1 MKIKHNKII
10 IKNNILYNKSFKTK
24 TIVFDDLTN
33 NEFYSSRIKPFEKI
47 NIIDYMKE
55 NKIKYL
61 NVGYVD
67 NNKNEFN
74 FNILITFIIDSE
86 EITKEETNL
95 FTYNKNNYKPL
106 FDK

>member
-74 FNILITFIIDSE
+74 KKDECT
-86 EITKEETNL
+86 
-95 FTYNKNNYKPL
+95 
-106 FDK
+106 